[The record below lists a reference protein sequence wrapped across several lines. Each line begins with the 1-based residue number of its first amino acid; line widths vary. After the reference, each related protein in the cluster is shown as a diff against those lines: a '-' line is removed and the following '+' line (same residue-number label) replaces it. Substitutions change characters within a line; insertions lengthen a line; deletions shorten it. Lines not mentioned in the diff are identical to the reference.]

1 LKKGRHYFELA
12 LLEDPHYALAYTG
25 LADTYNLLGFYG
37 FMSPLEAV
45 PKATAA
51 AVKALEIDESLA
63 EAHASLAFASLFLD
77 WDWFTAEKEFQCAL
91 ELNPNYIPAHY
102 WYAVYLVIMGREQEA
117 IAEARRA
124 QELDP
129 LSVNAHWYAGMV
141 YYFLHQYDP
150 AIKNL
155 QKALDVDPGFS
166 LGHLFLGRA
175 LDLKGMAEEAF
186 GAWQKCAT
194 LSGLSKETV
203 EAFDLAYRSSGMMGY
218 VRSWLNVLLDR
229 RQQSYERPHTIALMY
244 VRLGEHEKA
253 FEWLF
258 KAYAE
263 RDAEI
268 YDIKVNPYFDPLH
281 ADPRF
286 TDLLKKVGF
295 EN

>member
-1 LKKGRHYFELA
+1 
-12 LLEDPHYALAYTG
+12 LLEDPNYALAYTG

-45 PKATAA
+45 PKGTAA

-129 LSVNAHWYAGMV
+129 LSVNAHWYAGMI

-175 LDLKGMAEEAF
+175 FDLKGMTEEAF
-186 GAWQKCAT
+186 AAWQKCAT
-194 LSGLSKETV
+194 LSGLGKETV

-258 KAYAE
+258 KAYEE

-268 YDIKVNPYFDPLH
+268 YDIKVNPYFAPLH

-286 TDLLKKVGF
+286 IDLLKKVGLD
-295 EN
+295 N